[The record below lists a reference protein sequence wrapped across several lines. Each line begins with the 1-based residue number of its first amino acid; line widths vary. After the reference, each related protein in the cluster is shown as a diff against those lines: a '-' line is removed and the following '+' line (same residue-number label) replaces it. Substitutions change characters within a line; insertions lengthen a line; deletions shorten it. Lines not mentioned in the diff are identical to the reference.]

1 MNIAVAAEGQT
12 PQSRPADR
20 FARAPWF
27 LLFSGEGTFLE
38 AVNTA
43 AGEHGAA
50 AAAVGLLAGRG
61 VGVVLAPRLGPN
73 AVSALAA
80 ANMKAYL
87 SEGATAEDGVRIY
100 LSGKAGSLDRPAEN
114 RDRKESSELKG
125 EKDRV

>member
-1 MNIAVAAEGQT
+1 MKIAVAAEGQT

-27 LLFSGEGTFLE
+27 LLFDGEGVFLK
-38 AVNTA
+38 AASMV

-50 AAAVGLLAGRG
+50 AAAVGLLSREG
-61 VGVVLAPRLGPN
+61 VSVVIAPRLGPN

-87 SEGATAEDGVRIY
+87 SEGAMVEDCVKLY
-100 LSGKAGSLDRPAEN
+100 LSGKASPLG
-114 RDRKESSELKG
+114 
-125 EKDRV
+125 

>member
-1 MNIAVAAEGQT
+1 MKIGVAAEGHE

-27 LLFSGEGTFLE
+27 LLFDGDGTFLE
-38 AVNTA
+38 AVNMV

-50 AAAVGLLAGRG
+50 AAAVGLLARKE

-80 ANMKAYL
+80 AGMKAYL
-87 SEGATAEDGVRIY
+87 SEGATGADCVTRY
-100 LSGKAGSLDRPAEN
+100 LSGQAKPLE
-114 RDRKESSELKG
+114 
-125 EKDRV
+125 

>member
-1 MNIAVAAEGQT
+1 MIAVAADGQE

-27 LLFSGEGTFLE
+27 LLFNGDGTFHE
-38 AVNTA
+38 AVNMV

-50 AAAVGLLAGRG
+50 AAAWGCSRARKS
-61 VGVVLAPRLGPN
+61 ASSWTPRLGPN

-87 SEGATAEDGVRIY
+87 SEGATAADCVALY
-100 LSGKAGSLDRPAEN
+100 LSGEAKVLG
-114 RDRKESSELKG
+114 
-125 EKDRV
+125 

>member
-1 MNIAVAAEGQT
+1 MMIAVAADGQE

-27 LLFSGEGTFLE
+27 LLFNGDGTFLE
-38 AVNTA
+38 AVNML

-50 AAAVGLLAGRG
+50 AAAVGLLARKGAAI
-61 VGVVLAPRLGPN
+61 VLAPRLGPN

-87 SEGATAEDGVRIY
+87 SEGATAAGCVARY
-100 LSGKAGSLDRPAEN
+100 LSGEARLLD
-114 RDRKESSELKG
+114 
-125 EKDRV
+125 

>member
-20 FARAPWF
+20 FARAPVF
-27 LLFSGEGTFLE
+27 LLFSGDGTFLE
-38 AVNTA
+38 ALNTA

-50 AAAVGLLAGRG
+50 AAAVGLLARKN

-80 ANMKAYL
+80 ANVKAYL
-87 SEGATAEDGVRIY
+87 SEGETAEDCVNLF
-100 LSGKAGSLDRPAEN
+100 LSGKANALN
-114 RDRKESSELKG
+114 
-125 EKDRV
+125 

>member
-1 MNIAVAAEGQT
+1 MMIAVAADGQE

-27 LLFSGEGTFLE
+27 LLFNGDGTFLE
-38 AVNTA
+38 AVNMV

-50 AAAVGLLAGRG
+50 AAAVGLLARRG

-73 AVSALAA
+73 AVSAIAA

-87 SEGATAEDGVRIY
+87 SEGATAADCVALY
-100 LSGKAGSLDRPAEN
+100 LSGEAKVLG
-114 RDRKESSELKG
+114 
-125 EKDRV
+125 